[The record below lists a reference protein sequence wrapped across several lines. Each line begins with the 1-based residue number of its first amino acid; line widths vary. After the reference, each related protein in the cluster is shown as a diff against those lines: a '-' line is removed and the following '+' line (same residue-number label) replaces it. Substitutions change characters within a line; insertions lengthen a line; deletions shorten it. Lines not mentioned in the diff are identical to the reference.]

1 MKQRQV
7 MDLLNIRTGEG
18 KMVFI
23 LFGLA
28 VLEFLASALARTSTY
43 ALFLAGCD
51 ALTLP
56 YAYISVAI
64 LATLISYA
72 LLRLTD
78 RISLANVLLSNVAF
92 VAAGIGSIKPPISR
106 SQRS

>member
-1 MKQRQV
+1 MNQRQV

-28 VLEFLASALARTSTY
+28 VLEFLANALARTTTY
-43 ALFLAGCD
+43 ALFLAEFN
-51 ALTLP
+51 AQTLP
-56 YAYISVAI
+56 YAYIGVAI
-64 LATLISYA
+64 FATLISYA
-72 LLRLTD
+72 LLKLTD
-78 RISLANVLLSNVAF
+78 RISLANVLLSNFAF

-106 SQRS
+106 SQLS